1 MIVAGAGATAMC
13 ADLGSRTIREEIDAM
28 EVLGIN
34 PVQRLVT
41 PRMLASGLVA
51 LLLNSLVVII
61 GILGGYIFRCSCKT
75 SIRVRSRRASPC

>member
-1 MIVAGAGATAMC
+1 MC
-13 ADLGSRTIREEIDAM
+13 ADLGSRTIREEIAAM

-41 PRMLASGLVA
+41 PRFLASGLVA

-61 GILGGYIFRCSCKT
+61 GILIIGAIAFVFDLGMRWLERNLVPWKGK
-75 SIRVRSRRASPC
+75 V